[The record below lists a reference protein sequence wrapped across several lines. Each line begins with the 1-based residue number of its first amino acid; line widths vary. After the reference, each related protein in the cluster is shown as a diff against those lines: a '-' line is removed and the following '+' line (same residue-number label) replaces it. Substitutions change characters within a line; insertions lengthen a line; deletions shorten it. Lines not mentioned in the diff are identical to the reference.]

1 MLPLLTEIKKSDNQ
15 SDINFKEALEC
26 VYMKDL
32 KDRARDNL
40 TENLAVKRK
49 NKLAG

>member
-1 MLPLLTEIKKSDNQ
+1 MGDSKTRPK
-15 SDINFKEALEC
+15 INFKEALEN
-26 VYMKDL
+26 VFMKDL
-32 KDRARDNL
+32 KPWSDNNL

>member
-1 MLPLLTEIKKSDNQ
+1 
-15 SDINFKEALEC
+15 
-26 VYMKDL
+26 MKDL
-32 KDRARDNL
+32 KDWARDNL